1 MNPVP
6 IQTTRVRE
14 IRAWE
19 MKLEGKSNEAIAK
32 ELGVDRSTVSKML
45 TRVQKRE
52 TARLRERLDAERMR
66 TQERLQEIWGE
77 AMEAWER
84 SKQAREVSRART
96 GPRGKSVCKEVASRD
111 GDPRVL
117 AMAMK

>member
-6 IQTTRVRE
+6 IQTTRLRE
-14 IRAWE
+14 LRAWD
-19 MKLEGKSNEAIAK
+19 MKLEGKADGDIAA
-32 ELGVDRSTVSKML
+32 ELGVERSTVTKML
-45 TRVQKRE
+45 GRVQKRE
-52 TARLRERLDAERMR
+52 TERLRERSDAERMR
-66 TQERLQEIWGE
+66 AQERLQELYGE

-96 GPRGKSVCKEVASRD
+96 GPRGKSVCREVASRD

-117 AMAMK
+117 AM